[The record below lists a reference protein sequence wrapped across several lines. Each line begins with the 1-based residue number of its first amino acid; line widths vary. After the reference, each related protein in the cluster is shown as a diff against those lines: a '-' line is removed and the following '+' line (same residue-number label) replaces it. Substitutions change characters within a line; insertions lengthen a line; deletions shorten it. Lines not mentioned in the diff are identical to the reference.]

1 MQREAGLGPGGY
13 SKPQQELEPFGPK
26 TRAWTPYSGEGL
38 RLASTCPPATQ
49 GPPTPFQ
56 KLSDLCG
63 GQACVCPGWMHPGRC
78 TQSGKEPLPQV
89 PPGPLPQEGW
99 WSAGMRNSSG
109 EEPDT
114 PTPGCPPW
122 DPAHSSAAGG
132 LLGVLR
138 VLGGAERPL
147 PGLVHTH
154 RQSAGDRGTRTPFSL
169 GWRCSGHA

>member
-1 MQREAGLGPGGY
+1 MWPPPNSRRTWSWFLVACGPGLRQGRKMQREARLGPGGY

-63 GQACVCPGWMHPGRC
+63 GQACVCPGGMRPGRC

-89 PPGPLPQEGW
+89 SPRASPTGRVVVSRHEELEWGRARHPHPRLPTVGPGTQLCSWG
-99 WSAGMRNSSG
+99 
-109 EEPDT
+109 
-114 PTPGCPPW
+114 TPGSPV
-122 DPAHSSAAGG
+122 G
-132 LLGVLR
+132 
-138 VLGGAERPL
+138 
-147 PGLVHTH
+147 PGW
-154 RQSAGDRGTRTPFSL
+154 G
-169 GWRCSGHA
+169 